1 MSSCFLDSSNPQE
14 DVRHHQPRS
23 GHLRPEGSRR
33 QAHPR
38 LHVPRHPGLYLSRFL
53 SLIYWGTKLC
63 VRANKLL
70 NSVSHAPIFLNLW
83 AFINDV
89 AQIWTKSN
97 SPFHS

>member
-38 LHVPRHPGLYLSRFL
+38 LHVPRHPGLYF
-53 SLIYWGTKLC
+53 IYWGTKLW
-63 VRANKLL
+63 VLQKVSNFESVMLL
-70 NSVSHAPIFLNLW
+70 FFNLMD
-83 AFINDV
+83 IHN
-89 AQIWTKSN
+89 
-97 SPFHS
+97 